1 MLIKYNGGRFSYK
14 SFYFLIL
21 VIVFVL
27 KSIDD
32 DSHKFLDKNI
42 IKNIKI
48 KKLIRSLITAIFDR
62 NFYIFSIIL
71 YIIEKKQIE
80 FMKIKKTKYFSFNK
94 FNRNEYKFIKDN
106 NLTFNYIK
114 SIFLIFICFF
124 ISIFLYTIKVNNE
137 DFKLYFTSLSF
148 AFMTIFFL
156 NFIMFH
162 KKIYKHHKLALYT
175 IILFNIPI
183 FIYYSTKVQIERE
196 LYNILYFIC
205 YPIIFII
212 YQFIIEKYYMS
223 IYFIFFIEGLMNFIS
238 TIIILIIKIKKNY
251 EYNFNFKD
259 YIINNIFYFMLQLF
273 YLINI
278 YNFSPIKCI
287 LAELCARALL
297 ILCYVVYTID
307 YGNVFETIFDIIVN
321 PINIIMILIYDEIII
336 LNFFGLNKNIEENII
351 QRQNFDLNIIKEMEF
366 ENSSI
371 DDILNIND

>member
-14 SFYFLIL
+14 SFYFFIL
-21 VIVFVL
+21 FLVFVL
-27 KSIDD
+27 KSVDD
-32 DSHKFLDKNI
+32 DCHKFLDKNI
-42 IKNIKI
+42 IKNEKI

-114 SIFLIFICFF
+114 SIFLIFICFL

-336 LNFFGLNKNIEENII
+336 LNFLGLNKNIQENII
-351 QRQNFDLNIIKEMEF
+351 QRQNSDLSIINEIESDKK
-366 ENSSI
+366 S
-371 DDILNIND
+371 